1 MAYEWNIFDV
11 FGLLGVQTNPN
22 KEEVMVRC
30 PFCGGKRFAMN
41 QSKETGHCFNC
52 EQTADSASYYTQYMN
67 YFNGCNMSLA
77 EGRRAIKNAL
87 NIGSTYDPNKQLPK
101 RIVFKPAEQKEMA
114 PIKDVDFTY
123 RAFLNE
129 LTLTSQNRDSL
140 RARGF
145 SDDDID
151 FLGYK
156 SFPSR
161 EHVDF
166 KALCKRLLVAG
177 CRLEGVPGFFQDNK
191 GNWTFVP
198 LTPGIIVPQK
208 TINNQIFGFQIRKDD
223 DKRNFN
229 EATGELEEKCVWFSS
244 KNCRNG
250 CKATAGINFS
260 CDFMFDE
267 KTGRYW
273 MYNKTFGRPV
283 QTVMLTE
290 GAMKADLVHCLEPS
304 IPVISVA
311 GVHSTTYLEQILGLL
326 KKLGIK
332 KIIHAYDMDYQTN
345 KNVEQALIKTRK
357 MIEDAGLE
365 YKMHTWDT
373 RVTVDGKTYELLKG
387 IDDRLA
393 FDKKGIIPEIKEP
406 KSES

>member
-1 MAYEWNIFDV
+1 MAYDWNIFDV
-11 FGLLGVQTNPN
+11 FGLLGIQTNAS

-41 QSKETGHCFNC
+41 QRIGAGHCFNC
-52 EQTADSASYYTQYMN
+52 NQTADSASYYTQYMN
-67 YFNGCNMSLA
+67 YFNGNNMSLQ
-77 EGRRAIKNAL
+77 EGRKAIKNAL
-87 NIGSTYDPNKQLPK
+87 GISSNYNTDALPK
-101 RIVFKPAEQKEMA
+101 RTVFKAAEQKQMA
-114 PIKDVDFTY
+114 PISDVDFTY

-129 LTLTSQNRDSL
+129 LTLTSQNRDAL

-145 SDDDID
+145 TDDDIEL
-151 FLGYK
+151 LGYK

-166 KALCKRLLVAG
+166 RALCKRLLVAG
-177 CRLEGVPGFFQDNK
+177 CRLEGVPGFFQDK
-191 GNWTFVP
+191 FGNWTFVA

-223 DKRNFN
+223 DKRTFN
-229 EATGELEEKCVWFSS
+229 EETGELEEKCVWFSS

-260 CDFMFDE
+260 CDFMYDE
-267 KTGRYW
+267 KTGKYW
-273 MYNKTFGRPV
+273 MYNKTFGRTV
-283 QTVMLTE
+283 TAVMLTE

-311 GVHSTTYLEQILGLL
+311 GVHSTTYLEQILKLL
-326 KKLGIK
+326 KKLGVT

-345 KNVEQALIKTRK
+345 KSVEKALTKTRQ
-357 MIEDAGLE
+357 IIIDAGLE

-373 RVTVDGKTYELLKG
+373 RVQVAGKTYDLLKG

-393 FDKKGIIPEIKEP
+393 FDKKGIVPEIKEP
-406 KSES
+406 QAS